1 MQANELGA
9 RVAQVPAGR
18 PARITT
24 LSKIIVALT
33 AVVAGATLITTLL
46 TVTITGDATDF
57 LAGDLTED
65 QFRSR
70 LAPLSAV
77 QSLAAI
83 ATLATGVLTI
93 VWMYRIASNLRS
105 VGRRTTWHPLF
116 SVFGWFLPPFF
127 LYVVPFLTLREQ
139 WKASTVDDGSEQWRR
154 TPDNRLLWGWFAL
167 YGIVPL
173 LFFATQVGSI
183 AGSEIGAGD
192 VERVAKSLDDV
203 SALTFLQAASVI
215 GAAVCWI
222 LFVRQLTRRHVTLT
236 DE

>member
-1 MQANELGA
+1 MPANRIGA
-9 RVAQVPAGR
+9 PDTRVQVGGL
-18 PARITT
+18 ARITM

-33 AVVAGATLITTLL
+33 AVVAGATLITALL
-46 TVTITGDATDF
+46 TVTIAGDATDF
-57 LAGDLTED
+57 LAGDLTES

-83 ATLATGVLTI
+83 ATLVTGVLTI
-93 VWMYRIASNLRS
+93 VWMYRIASNLRA

-116 SVFGWFLPPFF
+116 SIFGWFLPPFF
-127 LYVVPFLTLREQ
+127 LYVLPFLTLREQ
-139 WKASTVDDGSEQWRR
+139 WKASAADDGSEQWRGG
-154 TPDNRLLWGWFAL
+154 PDNRLLWGWFAL

-173 LFFATQVGSI
+173 VFFATQVGSI

-192 VERVAKSLDDV
+192 VERIAKSLDDV

-222 LFVRQLTRRHVTLT
+222 LFVRQLTRRHVALT
-236 DE
+236 NE